1 MSEDRKKKG
10 LYERLLEERAEE
22 ERRRGRPLGPFY
34 GVDSK
39 TLDRRLGNAP
49 PDRPGY
55 RRDVYQLHEYIEK
68 GVRGQGA
75 AMRFASLK
83 MRYSGEHAEMKAESM
98 GQGELL

>member
-1 MSEDRKKKG
+1 MSEVNKKKG

-39 TLDRRLGNAP
+39 VLDRRLGNPP
-49 PDRPGY
+49 PDRSGY
-55 RRDVYQLHEYIEK
+55 RRDVNLLHEYVWK

-83 MRYSGEHAEMKAESM
+83 MRYAREHAELKAESM

>member
-1 MSEDRKKKG
+1 MSRNYAKKG

-22 ERRRGRPLGPFY
+22 EGRRGRPLGRFY

-39 TLDRRLGNAP
+39 VLDRRLDNAP

-55 RRDVYQLHEYIEK
+55 RRDVYQLREYIEK

-75 AMRFASLK
+75 AMRFASLR
-83 MRYSGEHAEMKAESM
+83 MRYAREHAELRAEGM